1 CGLRQG
7 TVDAV
12 LVVLGPVEEREG
24 GGGGAGGPVAV
35 ALCYV
40 VEQSGHGGRGGLPVV
55 GFFEEDEG
63 EHPCLVLNF
72 VHEVGDVEV
81 DGCGVGFW
89 CAWHSGVCVASGG
102 VEGCAEAGPLVGDPG
117 EVVAGGEPHLG
128 GDDGHGRSPI
138 AVL

>member
-1 CGLRQG
+1 FRGVGFVAALGAGGGGASGPQVELTLTLTHPAWADVGGRCGLG
-7 TVDAV
+7 ECAVDAV

-55 GFFEEDEG
+55 GFFEEVEG
-63 EHPCLVLNF
+63 EHPCLVF
-72 VHEVGDVEV
+72 DFGHEVGDVEV

-89 CAWHSGVCVASGG
+89 CAWHSGVCVAS
-102 VEGCAEAGPLVGDPG
+102 
-117 EVVAGGEPHLG
+117 
-128 GDDGHGRSPI
+128 
-138 AVL
+138 